1 MKTIPCRSAT
11 QNTYMYMYV
20 GFTISY
26 MCLETYECVLKELKS
41 REILAVRI

>member
-11 QNTYMYMYV
+11 QNTYMYV